1 MSTSTVLP
9 FTTESNESAGAIER
23 YRQSY
28 RLAQNIT
35 EFAEKVKLGGIVV
48 GGVCVVVASVAGQW
62 TWRHSL
68 PVASFSLLA
77 FAIVAVLAAHIWEK
91 VFQAQ
96 GRMLEMGIDS
106 AVNSSP
112 FLSNRQRAVAM
123 SLRHEARNL
132 SSIEQKLA

>member
-1 MSTSTVLP
+1 MSASTILP
-9 FTTESNESAGAIER
+9 FATESNESAGAIER

-48 GGVCVVVASVAGQW
+48 GGVCVVVASVAGQLA
-62 TWRHSL
+62 WRNSL

-96 GRMLEMGIDS
+96 GRLLEMSADS

-112 FLSNRQRAVAM
+112 FLSNPQRAIAM
-123 SLRHEARNL
+123 SLRQEAGNL
-132 SSIEQKLA
+132 TSIEAKTA